1 MKNKI
6 NITPQT
12 NAQLS
17 ENDIAATEHVLGFSL
32 PEELVKFLLTYGDAQ
47 FQENQHARLPEL
59 SIESVL
65 LPSNAPDS
73 IVSEWQKFFGRF
85 PEKAVPIFQ
94 AAGGNYVLFDS
105 KKKVFLFWD
114 HEKEFSSN
122 RATGYEACTEVSKSL
137 RELIESLVPMQ
148 AIQNPEI
155 LSVKIDSDF
164 AKKMGIKR

>member
-73 IVSEWQKFFGRF
+73 IVSEWQKILPDR
-85 PEKAVPIFQ
+85 
-94 AAGGNYVLFDS
+94 
-105 KKKVFLFWD
+105 
-114 HEKEFSSN
+114 
-122 RATGYEACTEVSKSL
+122 KS
-137 RELIESLVPMQ
+137 V
-148 AIQNPEI
+148 
-155 LSVKIDSDF
+155 V
-164 AKKMGIKR
+164 